1 MWKNKEKHK
10 HKIKI
15 KYKFGLWFIVKD
27 KPIIDN
33 KNRILIFIKYL
44 GGDYGRKESIN
55 RNKESN

>member
-10 HKIKI
+10 HKTQI